1 MKEQKIEF
9 NTAIPLYYQLKEIIR
24 QQIEEKIFPLGSAIP
39 TEQELQEKYKVSRS
53 TVRQAISELVNEGCL
68 VKKQGKGTF
77 VSGVGKLKEE
87 LPKLLS
93 FTEQMLARGIEPKAR
108 IISVQEISPPKRIIK
123 ALRLREK
130 EKVLR
135 IERLR
140 LANEKV
146 ICILV
151 SYLPLSLGVKLEDD
165 FTGSLYDLLE
175 KKYGFTITKGDEII
189 EASAASRHE
198 AQLLKIKE
206 GSPVLC
212 MNRVTYTSNN
222 KPLELVEGTY
232 RADRYKYSITL
243 ER

>member
-1 MKEQKIEF
+1 MEQKIEF
-9 NTAIPLYYQLKEIIR
+9 NTAIPLYYQLKEIIK
-24 QQIEEKIFPLGSAIP
+24 QQIEEKIFPIGSAIP

-53 TVRQAISELVNEGCL
+53 TVRQAINELVNEGFL
-68 VKKQGKGTF
+68 TKKQGKGTF
-77 VSGVGKLKEE
+77 VSGMGKLKEE
-87 LPKLLS
+87 LPRLLS
-93 FTEQMLARGIEPKAR
+93 FTEQMLVKRIKPEARV
-108 IISVQEISPPKRIIK
+108 ISVQEIFPPKRIIK
-123 ALRLREK
+123 ALRLAEK

-140 LANEKV
+140 LADKKA

-151 SYLPLSLGVKLEDD
+151 SYLPLSLGIKIEDD

-189 EASAASRHE
+189 EASAASKHE
-198 AQLLKIKE
+198 ARLLKIKE

-212 MNRVTYTSNN
+212 MSRITYTLDNRA
-222 KPLELVEGTY
+222 LELVEGTY

>member
-1 MKEQKIEF
+1 MDQKIEF
-9 NTAIPLYYQLKEIIR
+9 NTAIPLYYQLKEIIK
-24 QQIEEKIFPLGSAIP
+24 QQIEEKVFTIGGTIP

-68 VKKQGKGTF
+68 IKKQGRGTF
-77 VSGVGKLKEE
+77 VSGMGKLKEE
-87 LPKLLS
+87 LPRLLS
-93 FTEQMLARGIEPKAR
+93 FTEQILAKGIKPETR
-108 IISVQEISPPKRIIK
+108 VISVEEISPPKRITK
-123 ALRLREK
+123 ALRLKEK

-140 LANEKV
+140 LADKKA

-151 SYLPLSLGVKLEDD
+151 SYLPFSLGIKIEDD

-175 KKYGFTITKGDEII
+175 KKYGFAITKGDEII
-189 EASAASRHE
+189 EASAANRHE
-198 AQLLKIKE
+198 ARLLKIKE

-212 MNRVTYTSNN
+212 MNRVTYTLN
-222 KPLELVEGTY
+222 KRPLELVEGTY